1 MKIAIFENEYES
13 VRGAFDT
20 ANLIDFD
27 NQLKFS
33 IFTSSQM
40 ADFSLLTDFSAF
52 FVDIDLSTKS
62 LLDGFGVIQKI
73 KDTNQNLLRRI
84 IILTGNNKIKEAM
97 KERNIFDNRI
107 QIIIKPTDYMEITK
121 TLRLIV

>member
-40 ADFSLLTDFSAF
+40 ADFSLFIDFSAF

-62 LLDGFGVIQKI
+62 VLDGFGVIQKI
-73 KDTNQNLLRRI
+73 KDTNQDLLRRI

-121 TLRLIV
+121 SLRLIS